1 MLVGRYVRDRKL
13 DVSAATVRPE
23 WTDERADITV
33 DQLMRMT
40 SGLRWD
46 ETYDL
51 GTPITEMLYAE
62 PDMAGFAASQPL
74 AHQPGTY
81 QQYSSGSTNIVCSW
95 LDAQADVPE
104 RDFPRRKLFAPL
116 GLSSAV
122 WEVDASGTPVC
133 SSYLWATP
141 RDWATLGQFA
151 LQDGVWN
158 GKRLL
163 PHGWMTRSTTV
174 TKVAQTDADGYA
186 AGWWSNTRADGSRV
200 VRGLPADAYWA
211 SGHDGQ
217 RLYVVPSQHLVV
229 VRLGFSPRS
238 RPGTC
243 GPTASSTTSSPP
255 PAAGRPQN
263 VGVTVTSASSG
274 TSSKS
279 GMQVTSTGWEPP
291 SVDAVHTVSAPPSKD
306 IEKIRTA
313 SSSSVVS
320 SVAVIPST
328 SRPRLPSARLH
339 PASTET
345 PGSSKPS
352 PTVTTT
358 GSPPSA
364 RPEGNEVEVGRA
376 ERTSSTAESTPRAMR
391 ATTTA
396 TATTRA
402 TTPTTAATRHPLAT
416 PLIPW
421 RGGVAPAGAPGAGTG
436 GVGCGSRTWS
446 VHCCPSHQRSRPSG

>member
-1 MLVGRYVRDRKL
+1 MGYRHYRPLLVTGTGYAAHNACAVTLVAGRDDPEDDLPPNPLVPYLTGYVNLAGHSATSAVGWLFAKQKAWYSPGYGCTVATDRPEQAIAPTAVDTEGNPLADAPTPKAGKRLTAALARAFGDDLDADAREELGTRGVVVVKDGELLAERYADGFDVDTPQLGWSMAKSATNLLVGRYVRDRKL

-229 VRLGFSPRS
+229 VRLGFSP
-238 RPGTC
+238 
-243 GPTASSTTSSPP
+243 
-255 PAAGRPQN
+255 
-263 VGVTVTSASSG
+263 
-274 TSSKS
+274 
-279 GMQVTSTGWEPP
+279 
-291 SVDAVHTVSAPPSKD
+291 
-306 IEKIRTA
+306 
-313 SSSSVVS
+313 
-320 SVAVIPST
+320 
-328 SRPRLPSARLH
+328 
-339 PASTET
+339 
-345 PGSSKPS
+345 
-352 PTVTTT
+352 
-358 GSPPSA
+358 
-364 RPEGNEVEVGRA
+364 EVEAGDLRA
-376 ERTSSTAESTPRAMR
+376 DGLVHDVI
-391 ATTTA
+391 
-396 TATTRA
+396 
-402 TTPTTAATRHPLAT
+402 AATRG
-416 PLIPW
+416 
-421 RGGVAPAGAPGAGTG
+421 R
-436 GVGCGSRTWS
+436 
-446 VHCCPSHQRSRPSG
+446 